1 MELNQLTI
9 REAHEKLQKGEIS
22 SLDLVNACIERIK
35 KTDKKLHCFLATDFD
50 NAIKQAKEVDKKIK
64 KGGKIKMLE
73 GIPCGIKDL
82 ILTKGITTTASSKM
96 LENYVPLFDATVIK
110 RLKDNGAI
118 ILGKQNCD
126 AWGHGGSTE
135 NSDFGPTHNPWD
147 LERVPGGSSGGSA
160 ASTISDQV
168 IYSLGTDTG
177 GSIRCPAA
185 HCGAVGMKPTYGR
198 VPRFGAVA
206 MGSSLDTIGP
216 LAKCVDDAA
225 IVLNAIAGVDEKD
238 STTLPKPVPDYTQM
252 KDKGVKG
259 LTIGIPKEAF
269 GKGLQPDVKEA
280 INIAV
285 RDLEKLGAK
294 FKEVSLKYLDYG
306 LACYYIIMPSEVS
319 SNLGRYDGIRYGHQ
333 SNKADNLFEI
343 YTKSRAEGFGAEAKR
358 RIMIGTYVL
367 SAGYYDAYY
376 KKAMQ
381 VRTLIKEDFE
391 KVLSEVDLIL
401 IPTSPRP
408 AFKLGENTSD
418 PLTMYL
424 EDIYTVTINMAG
436 VPAMSL
442 PCGFV
447 NNLPVGMQLIAKQ
460 LGEEKIFQAA
470 YAYEKVNGWNK
481 LKPKI

>member
-1 MELNQLTI
+1 
-9 REAHEKLQKGEIS
+9 
-22 SLDLVNACIERIK
+22 
-35 KTDKKLHCFLATDFD
+35 
-50 NAIKQAKEVDKKIK
+50 
-64 KGGKIKMLE
+64 
-73 GIPCGIKDL
+73 
-82 ILTKGITTTASSKM
+82 
-96 LENYVPLFDATVIK
+96 
-110 RLKDNGAI
+110 
-118 ILGKQNCD
+118 
-126 AWGHGGSTE
+126 
-135 NSDFGPTHNPWD
+135 
-147 LERVPGGSSGGSA
+147 VPGGSSGGSA

-216 LAKCVDDAA
+216 LTKCVDDAA

-238 STTLPKPVPDYTQM
+238 STTLPKPVPDYTLM

-259 LTIGIPKEAF
+259 LTIGLPKEAF
-269 GKGLQPDVKEA
+269 GQGLQPEVKQA
-280 INIAV
+280 IDKAV
-285 RDLEKLGAK
+285 EDLKKLGAK
-294 FKEVSLKYLDYG
+294 FKEVSLKYIDYG

-319 SNLGRYDGIRYGHQ
+319 SNLGKYDGIRYGHQ
-333 SNKADNLFEI
+333 SKKADNLFEI

-391 KVLSEVDLIL
+391 KVLNDVDLIL
-401 IPTSPRP
+401 MPTSPRP

-470 YAYEKVNGWNK
+470 YTYEKINGWNK
-481 LKPKI
+481 VKPKI